1 MCSLCP
7 CVCLFCVYPP
17 QSRKGRSCS
26 SQREV
31 TVVLP
36 NGQYVVVRC
45 DIKSRARDVFDMVV
59 AHANLVE
66 HFYFSLA
73 FLDGKDKQDP
83 DQSSHHLWE
92 GIRRNV
98 SVFVFLNLDFCTL
111 TDVSSLF
118 LQMMSISFWITKR
131 KFPKLRL
138 TVGRKGRCPLF
149 WSFFGSNILWMIS
162 PSFCKHCTS
171 VYFSRDCSAERFL
184 AVFV

>member
-1 MCSLCP
+1 MRHVIADLQSLILHIVVDFIDTHSCNMNVSVLRRCTYTVCIVYLHENVFFLSVCVLV
-7 CVCLFCVYPP
+7 CVCPP

-73 FLDGKDKQDP
+73 FLDGKEKQDP
-83 DQSSHHLWE
+83 AYPHPD
-92 GIRRNV
+92 
-98 SVFVFLNLDFCTL
+98 CTSTCERERGEIAQL
-111 TDVSSLF
+111 LKHGFFISQRTDVFSLF
-118 LQMMSISFWITKR
+118 CR
-131 KFPKLRL
+131 
-138 TVGRKGRCPLF
+138 
-149 WSFFGSNILWMIS
+149 
-162 PSFCKHCTS
+162 
-171 VYFSRDCSAERFL
+171 
-184 AVFV
+184 

>member
-1 MCSLCP
+1 MYLHVNVFFVSV
-7 CVCLFCVYPP
+7 CVLVCVYPP

-73 FLDGKDKQDP
+73 FLDGKEQPDP
-83 DQSSHHLWE
+83 ACPDT
-92 GIRRNV
+92 
-98 SVFVFLNLDFCTL
+98 DCTA
-111 TDVSSLF
+111 SC
-118 LQMMSISFWITKR
+118 
-131 KFPKLRL
+131 
-138 TVGRKGRCPLF
+138 GRE
-149 WSFFGSNILWMIS
+149 FGKKCFYIV
-162 PSFCKHCTS
+162 P
-171 VYFSRDCSAERFL
+171 
-184 AVFV
+184 

>member
-1 MCSLCP
+1 MSV
-7 CVCLFCVYPP
+7 CVLVCVYPP

-73 FLDGKDKQDP
+73 FLDGKEKQDP
-83 DQSSHHLWE
+83 ACPDTDRTSTGGRE
-92 GIRRNV
+92 FGKNV
-98 SVFVFLNLDFCTL
+98 
-111 TDVSSLF
+111 
-118 LQMMSISFWITKR
+118 
-131 KFPKLRL
+131 
-138 TVGRKGRCPLF
+138 
-149 WSFFGSNILWMIS
+149 
-162 PSFCKHCTS
+162 
-171 VYFSRDCSAERFL
+171 
-184 AVFV
+184 

>member
-1 MCSLCP
+1 MYLHVNVFFVSV
-7 CVCLFCVYPP
+7 CVLVCVYPT

-73 FLDGKDKQDP
+73 FLDGKEKPDPACPDTDCTASCGREFGKQCVDIVP
-83 DQSSHHLWE
+83 
-92 GIRRNV
+92 
-98 SVFVFLNLDFCTL
+98 
-111 TDVSSLF
+111 
-118 LQMMSISFWITKR
+118 
-131 KFPKLRL
+131 
-138 TVGRKGRCPLF
+138 
-149 WSFFGSNILWMIS
+149 
-162 PSFCKHCTS
+162 
-171 VYFSRDCSAERFL
+171 
-184 AVFV
+184 